1 MLLMLPVA
9 AQGDICVPGDTVT
22 VTWTKATDSPPPN
35 YTGPLPLP
43 VRYKVFI
50 GTNDI
55 DRVEA
60 GAYVTDLSFTFRPQ
74 EGIWQVWVMAED
86 YCGNSIF
93 SLPSEVFKLDKTAP
107 VWDSHQRHELKSDGN
122 RDGDDTMSSVF
133 HLLKYMSICND
144 CNCKFRYH
152 VFLHPNAIVRLASEG
167 VQIPYHTIMT
177 EPPCQSRE

>member
-1 MLLMLPVA
+1 MASRRNKEAETRERRTTMKTLITLTLMLLMLPVA

-107 VWDSHQRHELKSDGN
+107 VWDSQA
-122 RDGDDTMSSVF
+122 
-133 HLLKYMSICND
+133 
-144 CNCKFRYH
+144 
-152 VFLHPNAIVRLASEG
+152 PPIV
-167 VQIPYHTIMT
+167 IPVPT
-177 EPPCQSRE
+177 P